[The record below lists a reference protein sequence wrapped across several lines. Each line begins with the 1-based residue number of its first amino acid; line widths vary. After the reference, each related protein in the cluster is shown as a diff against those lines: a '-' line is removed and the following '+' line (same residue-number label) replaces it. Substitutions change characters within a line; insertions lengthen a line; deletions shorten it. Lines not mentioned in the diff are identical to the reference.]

1 MRVLIVNHGT
11 RGDVQPFAALA
22 RALRDAGHEPLLAA
36 AESSAALA
44 ADHGLAFA
52 PLDDGPVRM
61 LEDKELVADTGDS
74 GRRGGRLREAR
85 AMVRIVRR
93 AKADMVR
100 VLDDMAAAADGFRGA
115 DVVVHGMGYPGH
127 HIAEYLQVPS
137 VPVALQPFWVPTAAF
152 PNPMLPVPVPRALN
166 RASHR
171 TNALV
176 LSAYNGT
183 VDAWRAGRLGLPRRR
198 GRHDAL
204 RRPDGTPA
212 PLLQAFSRHLVPD
225 PADYPG
231 WVHTTG
237 YWFLPAAADWTP
249 PERLTAFLEAGEPPL
264 FAGFGSMPGSDPA
277 RLGREVVAAV
287 RRTGARAVLATGWGG
302 LADVAEAD
310 DVLVVGEVPHDWV
323 FPRVSAVVHA
333 GGAGAVGAAL
343 AAGRPQIVCPFHR
356 EQRFWADRVHAAGL
370 GPEPLSAAKITAG
383 GLAERIRRAA
393 DDGAAARRARE
404 TGALVRAED
413 GTAAAVA
420 LVEGEAARGRAAGGA

>member
-22 RALRDAGHEPLLAA
+22 RALRAAGHEPLLAA

-61 LEDKELVADTGDS
+61 LDDTELVADTAES
-74 GRRGGRLREAR
+74 GRRGGRLREAG

-100 VLDDMAAAADGFRGA
+100 VLDDMAAAADGFADA

-127 HIAEYLQVPS
+127 HIAEYLGVPS

-171 TNALV
+171 TNTLV
-176 LSAYNGT
+176 LRAYNGT
-183 VDAWRAGRLGLPRRR
+183 VNAWRAGRLGLPRRR
-198 GRHDAL
+198 GGHDAL
-204 RRPDGTPA
+204 RRPDGTRA
-212 PLLQAFSRHLVPD
+212 PLLQAYSRHLVGD
-225 PADYPG
+225 PADYPD

-237 YWFLPAAADWTP
+237 YWFLPAPADWAP
-249 PERLTAFLEAGEPPL
+249 PERLTAFLQAQEPPL

-277 RLGREVVAAV
+277 RLGREVVGAA
-287 RRTGARAVLATGWGG
+287 RRAGVRAVLATGWGG
-302 LADVAEAD
+302 LAGVAEAD
-310 DVLVVGEVPHDWV
+310 DVLVVREVPHDWIL
-323 FPRVSAVVHA
+323 PRVSAVLHA

-356 EQRFWADRVHAAGL
+356 EHRFWADRVHAAGL
-370 GPEPLSAAKITAG
+370 GPEPLPAARITAG
-383 GLAERIRRAA
+383 GLAGRIRQAA
-393 DDGAAARRARE
+393 DDAAAAGRARE

-413 GTAAAVA
+413 GTAPAVA
-420 LVEGEAARGRAAGGA
+420 LVEAEVARSRAVGGA